1 MKYRVA
7 HDTTYNYGDAVPV
20 CHNYVHLTPR
30 DTPRQV
36 CRSHKLVIKPAPA
49 ISLRRLDYFGNQVTY
64 FSLHEGHRKLSLT
77 AVSRV
82 DVRSIELA
90 PPADSPPWE
99 EIRDALSTERTPTGL
114 EAYQFVF
121 PSAYVDKLWGE
132 LGQAMAEYALKSFT
146 RGRPIVEAAL
156 DLTARIHADF
166 RYDATA
172 TNVFTPLEEVFRLR
186 HGVCQD
192 LAHVQIGVLRAIG
205 LAARYVSGYL
215 LTHPPPGRPR
225 LVGAD
230 ASHAWLA
237 VYCGAEGWVDFDP
250 TNNVIPSDEH
260 ITLAWGRDYGD
271 VCPVAGVFVGGGA
284 NSLLVSVDVAPQDGV
299 SAAL

>member
-1 MKYRVA
+1 MKYRVS
-7 HDTTYNYGDAVPV
+7 HETSYNYGDAVPV

-30 DTPRQV
+30 DTARQI
-36 CRSHKLVIKPAPA
+36 CRNHKLIIKPSPA

-64 FSLHEGHRKLSLT
+64 FSLHEGHRRLSLT

-82 DVRSIELA
+82 EVR
-90 PPADSPPWE
+90 PFRVTDPAASPPWE
-99 EIRDALSTERTPTGL
+99 EVRDTTKNDRSPQGL
-114 EAYQFVF
+114 EAYQFCF
-121 PSAYVDKLWGE
+121 PSPHVDKLWGE
-132 LGQAMAEYALKSFT
+132 LGTSLAKYALVSFT
-146 RGRPIVEAAL
+146 PGRPIIEAASE
-156 DLTARIHADF
+156 LTKRVHEEF
-166 RYDATA
+166 RYDSAA
-172 TNVFTPLEEVFRLR
+172 TNVYTPLEDVFRYK

-192 LAHVQIGVLRAIG
+192 LAHVQIGALRAIG

-237 VYCGAEGWVDFDP
+237 VYCGPQGWIDFDP
-250 TNNVIPSDEH
+250 TNDLIPSDEH
-260 ITLAWGRDYGD
+260 ITLAWGRDYSD

-284 NSLLVSVDVAPQDGV
+284 NSLSVSVDVAPQDG
-299 SAAL
+299 AAA